1 MKQRKQQCDKE
12 KMLSNL
18 IQWCLFDVYTNVL
31 YRTANQNLK
40 VMVRQLSFHRLKS
53 GFNSDIGVGTIFV
66 PQKSQQRLVIL
77 KSYTEEFNQFGNVNW
92 DFRRTNTF
100 SLHVAVLKG
109 LPKNTK
115 KKFVLVI
122 E

>member
-1 MKQRKQQCDKE
+1 MKPRKQQYDKE

-40 VMVRQLSFHRLKS
+40 VMVRQLSFHRPKS

-77 KSYTEEFNQFGNVNW
+77 KSYTEEFNQFGNVNC
-92 DFRRTNTF
+92 DFRRANTF

-115 KKFVLVI
+115 KKFVLVV